1 MRLLSFALL
10 AAALSAQTVP
20 RRLTL
25 KQAEE
30 LALKNHPRIRGSR
43 LNALAAGQLVTQAR
57 SAYLPFLSGSLT
69 GAGALDGSRI
79 GAGSLNNPIIYNRLA
94 TGITIGQMITDFGR
108 TSSLVRSSELEA
120 QAQERNAQAA
130 RADVLL
136 QVDRAYYAV
145 LRAQSVLQ
153 VARQT
158 VAARQ
163 LVADQVKALADSK
176 LKSGLDVSFA
186 NVNLSEAR
194 LTLVSAQNDL
204 QAAFAL
210 LSAAL
215 GYSEPQVFE
224 LADEAVS
231 PPLPARPD
239 ELIRAA
245 LRDRPELAGLRLEE
259 GAAQRFARA
268 ERALMFPTLS
278 AVASAGL
285 IPSREDP
292 LRGRYSAAGLN
303 INLPVLNGG
312 LFRARREAAELRAR
326 EAGEN
331 VRDLANR
338 ISRDVEVAWLN
349 ASTAQQRLQLTAE
362 MLGQARQA
370 LELAQARYDLGLSS
384 IVELS
389 QAQLNQTAAEIA
401 SAGAR
406 YDYLIAMALLDYQ
419 TGALR

>member
-224 LADEAVS
+224 LADEAAS

>member
-43 LNALAAGQLVTQAR
+43 LNALAAGQLVIQAR

-79 GAGSLNNPIIYNRLA
+79 GAGSLNNQIIYNRLA

-224 LADEAVS
+224 LADEAAS